1 MKVVNK
7 MNLSFI
13 RGSLLCVAASVGIV
27 GCALDGDDGAAGLN
41 SLVLQTELAVGDSQ
55 CAYGG
60 VRIDSGLDTDGN
72 GALGAGETSQ
82 TEYVCTPAPSRS
94 NVNLRVMETTD
105 IHMYLANYDYFSQS
119 PSETLGF
126 ANTATL
132 IKAARAEAENSV
144 LVDNGDLIQNSP
156 LGDYEA
162 LVRKDE
168 ILNGATHVVY
178 KALNLLD
185 YDVGNLG
192 NHEFN
197 FGLEFL
203 DATLMGAAFPYINA
217 NVYLDDGDTDPN
229 NDTNR
234 FTPYYIQEK
243 AVTDVN
249 GNPQIIKIGYLGL
262 TPPQIMVWD
271 KAHLEGNVIAKDIV
285 ETAQLFVPQMKAEG
299 ADIVIAIPH
308 SGLTASAREDLAE
321 NTALYL
327 SQVEGIDAILF
338 GHNHRVFPG
347 NSAYDNF
354 ASEGIDNV
362 NGKLNG
368 VPAVMPGFFGNHLG
382 IIDLVLSPTADGSWQ
397 VASSAVEARPI
408 FTGSTRNGDFVDLAP
423 ADQAVLDAIDQ
434 EHQATIDW
442 VSEPFATITQPIF
455 SYFALVQDDPSI
467 QVVSEA
473 QIDWGKRF
481 IQGTEL
487 DGLPV
492 LSAAAPFRAGR
503 NGIED
508 YTSVAAGEIALLDT
522 VSLYIFPNT
531 IRMIRLT
538 GADVKAWLERSA
550 GQFNQ
555 IDPQSTAQQNLLNIA
570 FPTFNFDVI
579 DGVTYEID
587 VTQPARYNLDGELVD
602 AANERI
608 VNLRYE
614 GEPID
619 LEAEFLVV
627 SNNFRAS
634 GGGNFPNIDG
644 DSRETFEGPDENR
657 GVLRN
662 YIIAQSD
669 AAGDAGFDPSADNN
683 WKFSTI
689 NTDTNLNVV
698 FRTSPIDE
706 VAELAAALPAVAPTS
721 PLLIDEN
728 GFALYRIDLTQ

>member
-72 GALGAGETSQ
+72 GALGAGEISQ
-82 TEYVCTPAPSRS
+82 TEYVCTPAPARS

-423 ADQAVLDAIDQ
+423 ADQAVLDAIEQ

-587 VTQPARYNLDGELVD
+587 VTQPARFNLDGELVD

-669 AAGDAGFDPSADNN
+669 SAGDAGFDPSADNN

-728 GFALYRIDLTQ
+728 GFALYGIDLTQ